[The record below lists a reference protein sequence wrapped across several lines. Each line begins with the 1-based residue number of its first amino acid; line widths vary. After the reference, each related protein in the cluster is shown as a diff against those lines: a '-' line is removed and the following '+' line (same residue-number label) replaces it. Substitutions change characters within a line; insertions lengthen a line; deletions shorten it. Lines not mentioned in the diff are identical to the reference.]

1 MILPDVNVLLYAFR
15 RDSERHADYRNWL
28 ESAINAEMAYGMSH
42 QVLAGV
48 IRVATHPRIFQR
60 PSRLD
65 EVMAF
70 ASILIEQP
78 NCQIVQPGPRH
89 WRIFRDLCR
98 GASVSGN
105 LVQDAWFAALAI
117 EAGCEWITADRDFA
131 RFEGL
136 QWRVAL

>member
-1 MILPDVNVLLYAFR
+1 LLYAFR